1 MKGKSKLKR
10 INISRRDLRG
20 IFSMTGFNEN
30 FENKSKENKMRAFSK
45 MTV

>member
-10 INISRRDLRG
+10 MNIGRRDLRM

-30 FENKSKENKMRAFSK
+30 FDNKSKESK
-45 MTV
+45 M